1 MGVETKFTIGPFEVE
16 MFRREAHLQNVLLVS
31 LRYWADG
38 DGGELGF
45 LLVHNVRRNV
55 GGLAYE
61 EFQAFIHL
69 KVN

>member
-1 MGVETKFTIGPFEVE
+1 MKWKALYCSEE
-16 MFRREAHLQNVLLVS
+16 RLAHLQNVLLVS
-31 LRYWADG
+31 LRNGADG

-55 GGLAYE
+55 GRLAYE

-69 KVN
+69 KVG